1 MLRIYVGALM
11 AIGGIAAFIEAHSN
25 VPIAAVPP
33 SKPSRLD
40 TLQALRTRAPEY
52 FPGEPAKGLSPD
64 LYDLVR
70 IAGWALL
77 ILGILTAVLGLLEY
91 LQGLLRKS
99 QAA

>member
-11 AIGGIAAFIEAHSN
+11 AIAGIAAFIEAHSN
-25 VPIAAVPP
+25 VPIAAVPA
-33 SKPSRLD
+33 SHIDGR
-40 TLQALRTRAPEY
+40 QALLENSARS
-52 FPGEPAKGLSPD
+52 FPGEPAKGLSSD